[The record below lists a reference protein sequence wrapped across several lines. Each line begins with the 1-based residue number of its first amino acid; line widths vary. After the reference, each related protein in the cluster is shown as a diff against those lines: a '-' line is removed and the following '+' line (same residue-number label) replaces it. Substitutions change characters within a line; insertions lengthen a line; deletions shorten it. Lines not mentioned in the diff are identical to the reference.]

1 MFHNFLLKI
10 KISCVKNQ
18 PHGVTCEW
26 HGLLLASDQ
35 CVNYFSPAEL
45 WDVLLSWRWIIEN
58 LWLLSSFLNS
68 TIPSIK
74 YYISGQKLT
83 FLFGFFFMIICNNTA
98 PITTHTCILYILF
111 CWGPNH
117 FSWSQYLFGKEHVTS
132 EDVTSLI
139 VYVFLI
145 TVNLL
150 LVK

>member
-1 MFHNFLLKI
+1 
-10 KISCVKNQ
+10 
-18 PHGVTCEW
+18 
-26 HGLLLASDQ
+26 
-35 CVNYFSPAEL
+35 
-45 WDVLLSWRWIIEN
+45 
-58 LWLLSSFLNS
+58 
-68 TIPSIK
+68 
-74 YYISGQKLT
+74 
-83 FLFGFFFMIICNNTA
+83 MIICNNTA